1 MALDLLT
8 MNFRVSEEKVQ
19 VTVGPHELLDLSYH
33 HVTQVQSQSFR
44 GTIKILP
51 YQKLFYYCFRRMKYL
66 QNGEL

>member
-33 HVTQVQSQSFR
+33 HVTQVQNQTFL
-44 GTIKILP
+44 GTIKNIAIPEIILLLFSTNEILP
-51 YQKLFYYCFRRMKYL
+51 NC
-66 QNGEL
+66 